1 VPVAAPTIVN
11 ASETRGRW
19 RGPESDPVTCGMR
32 ARVLALGGKEKT
44 GGGSWDLLALPLST
58 SAGRARERKQRVI
71 RKIIRITFA

>member
-1 VPVAAPTIVN
+1 
-11 ASETRGRW
+11 
-19 RGPESDPVTCGMR
+19 MR

-71 RKIIRITFA
+71 HKIIRITFA